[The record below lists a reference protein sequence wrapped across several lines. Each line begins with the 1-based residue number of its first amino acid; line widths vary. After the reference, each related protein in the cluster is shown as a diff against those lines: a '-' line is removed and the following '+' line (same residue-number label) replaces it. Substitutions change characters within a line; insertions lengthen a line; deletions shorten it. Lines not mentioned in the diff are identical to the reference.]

1 MAQDLA
7 GLNVRPERDCEE
19 LMKNDLPES
28 LHA

>member
-7 GLNVRPERDCEE
+7 GVHARPARDCEE